1 MNQNAAGSGEP
12 DEVPDSGAGDS
23 SPTDSSATDSGA
35 YEPTQI
41 APVSDP
47 RAQQPAPDSSATREI
62 PGAQGA
68 ADPNPYG
75 AHNPYAGQNPYGAQY
90 PYPAQNPYGAQNP
103 YPAQYPYSANNPY
116 PAQNPYSPQQPYA
129 AQPQYGAPGPYG
141 GAQYGTGGRGGGSGT
156 AVAVLIGLAVIVA
169 VVVALVLT
177 LGSDDDDSS
186 STPAMHSSPATL
198 VSPSTEE
205 PTWTTSTPTTT
216 DYTGSGWIGTFV
228 GTVPAAGG
236 DAAGD
241 THTYIF
247 TDDDP
252 IDGRMIITGAIGGSC
267 EYSLSQNSRTDAT
280 TASLHLTL
288 INGDGCRSTD
298 AEATLTGD
306 TITLPFQGYTL
317 ILERR

>member
-12 DEVPDSGAGDS
+12 DEVPDSGAGDN
-23 SPTDSSATDSGA
+23 SA
-35 YEPTQI
+35 
-41 APVSDP
+41 
-47 RAQQPAPDSSATREI
+47 
-62 PGAQGA
+62 
-68 ADPNPYG
+68 
-75 AHNPYAGQNPYGAQY
+75 
-90 PYPAQNPYGAQNP
+90 
-103 YPAQYPYSANNPY
+103 
-116 PAQNPYSPQQPYA
+116 
-129 AQPQYGAPGPYG
+129 
-141 GAQYGTGGRGGGSGT
+141 
-156 AVAVLIGLAVIVA
+156 
-169 VVVALVLT
+169 
-177 LGSDDDDSS
+177 
-186 STPAMHSSPATL
+186 AMHSSPATL

-280 TASLHLTL
+280 TASLQLTL
-288 INGDGCRSTD
+288 INGDGCRTTD
-298 AEATLTGD
+298 AEATLT
-306 TITLPFQGYTL
+306 
-317 ILERR
+317 RRHHHPAVPGLHPHPGAAVISQTRAVGAVA